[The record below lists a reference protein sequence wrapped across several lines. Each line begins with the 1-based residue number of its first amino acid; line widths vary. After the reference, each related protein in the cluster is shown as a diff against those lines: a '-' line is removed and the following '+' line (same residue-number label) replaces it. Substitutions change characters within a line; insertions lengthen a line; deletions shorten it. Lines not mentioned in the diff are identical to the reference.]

1 MPVPCSLFPVPCSL
15 FPVPCSLFPVPCSL
29 IVNVRQLHY
38 LVAAVDNGPDVSAA
52 ADAHFTSQPGISEQ
66 ILVLEEEL
74 GVQPILRGYG
84 DAYFAL
90 PAPRFGRRT
99 VDALLGEGARA

>member
-1 MPVPCSLFPVPCSL
+1 MPSGCHLPADAFSLFPFPCY
-15 FPVPCSLFPVPCSL
+15 L

-38 LVAAVDNGPDVSAA
+38 LVAAVDNGPDVAAA
-52 ADAHFTSQPGISEQ
+52 ADGPFASQPGISEQ

-74 GVQPILRGYG
+74 GVPPNLRGYG